1 MDVAWGIN
9 TVEFVNSGRRD
20 GLNERCKNEC
30 MKLVLAVI
38 TVAKTYLLIGILWA
52 VNTND
57 LSGCF
62 VCLVTVL
69 NELLLER

>member
-1 MDVAWGIN
+1 MKVVGLDCY
-9 TVEFVNSGRRD
+9 NSR
-20 GLNERCKNEC
+20 ES
-30 MKLVLAVI
+30 
-38 TVAKTYLLIGILWA
+38 YLLIGILWA

>member
-1 MDVAWGIN
+1 MAWGIN
-9 TVEFVNSGRRD
+9 TVEFVNGGRRD
-20 GLNERCKNEC
+20 GLNVRCKNEMYESVGGC
-30 MKLVLAVI
+30 YNSRE
-38 TVAKTYLLIGILWA
+38 TYLLIGILWA